1 MKQSLTFRALVAALA
16 VFALAGAAACGRP
29 FKIETAPG
37 MVELDDPQPG
47 HDFRAMTPEG
57 VVVGVR
63 TVDTAGRGNLE
74 FWTRTI
80 GLRMRQMNGYA
91 LLGEAD
97 VQSRD
102 GTPGKELRFGH
113 DDNGKPY
120 SYRVRLFVAQ
130 SRLFVVEW
138 GGPTEQVERYRP
150 SLDWMQA
157 SLKVKCDT
165 WVSPVLA
172 SRTCNRW

>member
-1 MKQSLTFRALVAALA
+1 MKPSLTFRALVAALA

-113 DDNGKPY
+113 DDNGKRTPTA
-120 SYRVRLFVAQ
+120 SASSSRSRGSSSSSGVA
-130 SRLFVVEW
+130 
-138 GGPTEQVERYRP
+138 RP
-150 SLDWMQA
+150 SRSSA
-157 SLKVKCDT
+157 TAPRSTGCRRR
-165 WVSPVLA
+165 
-172 SRTCNRW
+172 SR